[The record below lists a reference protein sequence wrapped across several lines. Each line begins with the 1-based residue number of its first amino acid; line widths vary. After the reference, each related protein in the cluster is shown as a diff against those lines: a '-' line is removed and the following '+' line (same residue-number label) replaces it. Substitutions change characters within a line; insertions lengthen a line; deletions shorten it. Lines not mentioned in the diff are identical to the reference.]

1 MTRRHATW
9 TIHVAR
15 PSYSALVLE
24 IGDFSLK
31 RHTLLRTLADVAT
44 RPWRTPHSRAAGPRP
59 SCTREYGKDQ
69 KSDRD
74 ASTSCR
80 LESLDL
86 VAQRV
91 YCLALKEIAFTPF
104 RIVERI
110 AIEEHHKTLHLDVA
124 HLLGQN
130 GKALGFQ
137 FAICHSHVSHLQK
150 TPVDWQ
156 CTCSSAPFLF

>member
-1 MTRRHATW
+1 MHIALHTKTASTLPDRHA
-9 TIHVAR
+9 
-15 PSYSALVLE
+15 PGSME
-24 IGDFSLK
+24 
-31 RHTLLRTLADVAT
+31 
-44 RPWRTPHSRAAGPRP
+44 
-59 SCTREYGKDQ
+59 

-74 ASTSCR
+74 SSTLCR

-137 FAICHSHVSHLQK
+137 FASTWFSIRYLS
-150 TPVDWQ
+150 
-156 CTCSSAPFLF
+156 